1 MPRIFV
7 DVEGM
12 GMEGLRTAVEAVVA
26 SFDIALSSLVP
37 TPSFTVCIMPFDIDP
52 FDISSLKIWASFERF
67 SSRTYVSKF
76 PNWLYELV
84 QMPLTR
90 FGELL
95 STHVALS

>member
-26 SFDIALSSLVP
+26 SSDIALSSLVP

-52 FDISSLKIWASFERF
+52 FDISS
-67 SSRTYVSKF
+67 
-76 PNWLYELV
+76 
-84 QMPLTR
+84 
-90 FGELL
+90 
-95 STHVALS
+95 